1 VLRALECAGVDGEKL
16 AMEYAAWRDLEGL
29 RLREALRQ
37 GIANG

>member
-1 VLRALECAGVDGEKL
+1 MD
-16 AMEYAAWRDLEGL
+16 YAAWRDLEGL